1 MICPEYTQIMTS
13 GQSSLLV
20 SAGMVFLGSG
30 AGIGIGSGRRG
41 ENSKSGFELVYGGN
55 PFGVGMV
62 CRVSATDR
70 RENFSRLMMRFFP
83 IEDVVANDPGIY
95 GYRYEVEF
103 YAITLLDSLFV
114 DGGDQRLFEVVGLT
128 ERK

>member
-1 MICPEYTQIMTS
+1 MKKSDRLPVLRYSYNNAWGELNQNPNRDRILWRE
-13 GQSSLLV
+13 V
-20 SAGMVFLGSG
+20 SIKGML
-30 AGIGIGSGRRG
+30 
-41 ENSKSGFELVYGGN
+41 SGFELVYGGN

-62 CRVSATDR
+62 CRVSETDR
-70 RENFSRLMMRFFP
+70 RENFSRLMMRFFS